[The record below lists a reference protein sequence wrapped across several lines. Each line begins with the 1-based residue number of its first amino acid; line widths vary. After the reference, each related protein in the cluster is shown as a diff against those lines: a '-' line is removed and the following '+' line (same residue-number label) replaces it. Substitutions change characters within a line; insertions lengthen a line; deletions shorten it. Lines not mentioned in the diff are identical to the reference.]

1 MRCCQSVKFRILI
14 RLMIVLLSVLLTT
27 GCETAQKTTRP
38 LKPEAVSELRP
49 GLLIGYI
56 NFAELPNSVALIPT
70 VPESGSAILTAD
82 HNKSESFL
90 KLQGTLRWDLAIKD
104 ANLYFP
110 EAAGIFSCA
119 LDAPITEAET
129 PYLYQMLRRTAQDAG
144 LSTFRAKSEYER
156 LRPFIQNNEPI
167 CTPEKDA
174 KYRESGSYP
183 SGHSAIGWAWALILS
198 EIAPDR
204 SDEIMDRGR
213 AFGESRMVC
222 NVHWD
227 SDVREGRTVAAA
239 VVAKLHSNPGFI
251 YDFAVA
257 KEEVAAVRAK
267 NLPPT
272 RDCRAETAALAVTPE

>member
-1 MRCCQSVKFRILI
+1 MRCCQSAKFRTLI
-14 RLMIVLLSVLLTT
+14 RIIIVLVSVLLTT

-38 LKPEAVSELRP
+38 LKPEAVPELRP

-56 NFAELPNSVALIPT
+56 NFAELPNSVALIPK
-70 VPESGSAILTAD
+70 VPEPDSAIFTAD
-82 HNKSESFL
+82 QNISKSFL

-104 ANLYFP
+104 ADLYFP
-110 EAAGIFSCA
+110 EAAGTFSCA
-119 LDAPITEAET
+119 LDAPITETDT

-156 LRPFIQNNEPI
+156 LRPFIQNNELI
-167 CTPEKDA
+167 CTPEKEE

-204 SDEIMDRGR
+204 SDEILDRGR

-222 NVHWD
+222 NVHWE

-251 YDFAVA
+251 YDFAIA

-272 RDCRAETAALAVTPE
+272 RDCRAETAALAVKPE

>member
-1 MRCCQSVKFRILI
+1 MRCCQSVTFRTLI
-14 RLMIVLLSVLLTT
+14 RLIILLFSILLTT

-38 LKPEAVSELRP
+38 LKPAAVSELRP

-56 NFAELPNSVALIPT
+56 NFAELPDSVGLIPT
-70 VPESGSAILTAD
+70 VPEPGSAIFTAD
-82 HNKSESFL
+82 QNKSQSYL
-90 KLQGTLRWDLAIKD
+90 KLQGTLRWELAIKD
-104 ANLYFP
+104 ADLYFP
-110 EAAGIFSCA
+110 EAAGTFSCA
-119 LDAPITEAET
+119 LGAPITETET

-144 LSTFRAKSEYER
+144 LSTFRAKSKYER
-156 LRPFIQNNEPI
+156 LRPFVQNNEPI
-167 CTPEKDA
+167 CTPEKEA

-183 SGHSAIGWAWALILS
+183 SGHTAIGWAWALILS

-204 SDEIMDRGR
+204 SNEIMDRGS

-251 YDFAVA
+251 NDFAAA

-272 RDCRAETAALAVTPE
+272 RDCQAETAALAVKPE